1 MKKRHPVKNNILLV
15 NITRLGDMLQ
25 ATPTIAG
32 MKQENPNA
40 KITVL
45 VEKQFGE
52 VCHHIPYIDEVV
64 SLDLSMVVRSLAR
77 ENDGIIDA
85 YEYLSTVIEEL
96 RSQDFDYCLNMSS
109 SAYTALLLNL
119 VGIKNN
125 GGWTADNEGFRKIES
140 EWARLF
146 AASVFHQNRQYNSL
160 NLVDI
165 FRCSADVEQHP
176 ERLLLDIQS
185 DALEYAHDLVRSA
198 QFENEGPLIAIQAG
212 ASQTKRQWDTR
223 HFAHLIQILV
233 DNLNARIV
241 LIGSPK
247 ELPIIHVIVQLAQR
261 SNILVSA
268 GRTNIPQLAALLS
281 LCDITVTGDTG
292 PMHISVAVDT
302 PVIAMFLASAYGF
315 ETGPYHAESIVL
327 QPIIGCG
334 PCNPNKACSKPEC
347 HDTMSPRLIAS
358 LVEKRLTGPVRQLPP
373 ELRNEARSVVIYRT
387 IFDAHGFSDLVPLEG
402 SVDDSY
408 ANIRG
413 AYRRLWL
420 EDLGGFEVQREEGI
434 DRRIIPRLQSN
445 PLPFERVVEKAREGQ
460 RLIDEL
466 IQCIKNINSPTS
478 RLAQI
483 NERMTAL
490 DREIEDIGF
499 EQGALGPLVRM
510 FVFGKENLEGTDAVF
525 LASQMGDVY
534 ADLERRSKKLD
545 SYL

>member
-1 MKKRHPVKNNILLV
+1 MKKRHPVKKNILLV

-32 MKQENPNA
+32 MKQENPDA

-52 VCHHIPYIDEVV
+52 VCHHIPHIDEVV

-77 ENDGIIDA
+77 ENDGIVDA
-85 YEYLSTVIEEL
+85 YEYISGVIDDL
-96 RSQDFDYCLNMSS
+96 RSREFDYCLNMSS

-165 FRCSADVEQHP
+165 FRCSADVDQHP
-176 ERLLLDIQS
+176 ERLLLEVQN
-185 DALEYAHDLVRSA
+185 DALEYAHDLVKSA
-198 QFENEGPLIAIQAG
+198 QFDNNGPLIAIQAG
-212 ASQTKRQWDTR
+212 ASQTKRQWDPR

-233 DNLNARIV
+233 DKLKARIV

-247 ELPIIHVIVQLAQR
+247 ELPIVHAIVQLAQR
-261 SNILVSA
+261 SNILIAA
-268 GRTNIPQLAALLS
+268 GRTNIPQLAAIIS

-302 PVIAMFLASAYGF
+302 PVVAMFLASAYGF

-347 HDTMSPRLIAS
+347 HDTMSPRLIAG
-358 LVEKRLTGPVRQLPP
+358 LVEERLKGPVKQLSP
-373 ELRNEARSVVIYRT
+373 ELRSEAQSVVIYRT
-387 IFDAHGFSDLVPLEG
+387 VFDSYGFSNLLPLEG

-408 ANIRG
+408 THIRG
-413 AYRRLWL
+413 AYRKLWL
-420 EDLGGFEVQREEGI
+420 EDLGGFEVQKQEALARRVMPQHQGLFLLI
-434 DRRIIPRLQSN
+434 DKL
-445 PLPFERVVEKAREGQ
+445 VEKAQEGQ

-466 IQCIKNINSPTS
+466 IKCIKDVNFPAS

-499 EQGALGPLVRM
+499 EQGSLGPLVRM
-510 FVFGKENLEGTDAVF
+510 FVFGKENLEGTDAVL
-525 LASQMGDVY
+525 LASQMGGVY
-534 ADLERRSKKLD
+534 SDLERRSKKLA